1 MRTITLNN
9 DVIIFTKR
17 YVRKHFKSNKW
28 AAYINMIGRLAP
40 IIMNENDFYYLYK
53 LETP

>member
-17 YVRKHFKSNKW
+17 YVRKHFNIKCN
-28 AAYINMIGRLAP
+28 INMIGRLAP